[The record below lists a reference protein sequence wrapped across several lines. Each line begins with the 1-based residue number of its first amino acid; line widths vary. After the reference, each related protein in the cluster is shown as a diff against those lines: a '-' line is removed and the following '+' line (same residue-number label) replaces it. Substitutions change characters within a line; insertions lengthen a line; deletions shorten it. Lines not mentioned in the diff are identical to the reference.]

1 MADSEIA
8 VSTNGPL
15 RVSGKDIVLKD
26 AAGNVFDLSG
36 RDKISL
42 CRCGASANKPFCD
55 GAHRG
60 ANFESD
66 TPACKLPPPKGS

>member
-1 MADSEIA
+1 MDEIDVT
-8 VSTNGPL
+8 VSTDGPL

-26 AAGNVFDLSG
+26 AAGNRFDLSG

-55 GAHRG
+55 GAHRKVD
-60 ANFESD
+60 FKSE
-66 TPACKLPPPKGS
+66 TPARPLPPPAGA